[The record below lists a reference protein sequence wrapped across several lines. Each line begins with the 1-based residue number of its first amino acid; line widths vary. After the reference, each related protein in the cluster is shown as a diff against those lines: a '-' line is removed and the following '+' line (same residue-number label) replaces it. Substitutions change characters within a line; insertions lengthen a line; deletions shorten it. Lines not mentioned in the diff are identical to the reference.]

1 MPRLPDR
8 RSREN
13 TQGSSSTTASPA
25 PMVLVA
31 TDGTPSSRVAVE
43 KGLSIAGEL
52 GARVAFVSAFR
63 QPSGALGKP
72 FYQRSLR
79 KRLAVSRDALA
90 EAKMAAEAF
99 GTDAEYEIVEG
110 TPANAIADIAAAR
123 GADLVVV
130 GSRRLTIPALRRSVS
145 RALVTESDSAVLVAK
160 EGRHSGPESNAGR
173 WTATNLTRAC

>member
-8 RSREN
+8 RSRE
-13 TQGSSSTTASPA
+13 TQGSSSATASPA

-52 GARVAFVSAFR
+52 GARVTFVSAFR

-90 EAKMAAEAF
+90 EAKMAAQAF

-123 GADLVVV
+123 DADLVVV
-130 GSRRLTIPALRRSVS
+130 GSRDLTIPALRRSVS
-145 RALVTESDSAVLVAK
+145 RALVTQCDSAVLVAK
-160 EGRHSGPESNAGR
+160 EGRRSGPESNAGR

>member
-25 PMVLVA
+25 PTVLVA

-43 KGLSIAGEL
+43 KGLSIAREL
-52 GARVAFVSAFR
+52 GARVTFVSAFR
-63 QPSGALGKP
+63 PPSGALGKP

-90 EAKMAAEAF
+90 EAEVAAQAF

-110 TPANAIADIAAAR
+110 TPAKAIADIAAAR
-123 GADLVVV
+123 DADLVVV
-130 GSRRLTIPALRRSVS
+130 GSRDLTIPALRRSVS
-145 RALVTESDSAVLVAK
+145 RALVTQGDSAVLVAK
-160 EGRHSGPESNAGR
+160 QGRRGGPESNAGR
-173 WTATNLTRAC
+173 WTATSLARTC